1 MENRRLKEDVA
12 EKEWEKRAL
21 NNYFVKWIDLKRR
34 SESEKQKSAENFYN
48 SRTILKHMRTWMGAA
63 HVAIRKHQSAHDLYE
78 FKLALRYQPQQ
89 PLQCDCFKKL
99 V

>member
-1 MENRRLKEDVA
+1 LANRRLKEYVA
-12 EKEWEKRAL
+12 EKECEKKAL
-21 NNYFVKWIDLKRR
+21 KKYFVKWMELKRR

-78 FKLALRYQPQQ
+78 FKLALRYQPQ
-89 PLQCDCFKKL
+89 
-99 V
+99 